1 VTVFLGGL
9 PVIAFVLGVLLLGNA
24 RPGWGWDRSFLRGT
38 IFFASYAV
46 IGAEILSLFQGLT
59 LPGLVALWLIP
70 ILALGSV
77 LVRWRRKRVI
87 RVPRIP
93 ALTAPEGLVAL
104 LLAVVILATA
114 AVAYL
119 APPNTWDSFTYH
131 MARVAHWAQAGS
143 LEHYA
148 TGIERQNL
156 MPPAAEIGM
165 LQAYVLAQGDR
176 LVNFPQWLAMVGS
189 LVAVGSVARLL
200 SASRLGQLMAAIFL
214 ATLPMGIAQATSTMT
229 DYVVTIW
236 ILCVAVEAVS
246 LVTQDSGETPSI
258 LTLGLA
264 AGLAIATKPTSFAFL
279 APVGLVVAIVLLRR
293 RGVVG
298 LLNPTVIALAL
309 LLALN
314 AGHMGRNIATY
325 GHPLGS
331 SRNLELH
338 ANRILDWKV
347 VVSNVTRNASLH
359 AVSPWKSVNEFAFRG
374 LVWIHLRL
382 GLGLTDPRTTES
394 SNFPIG
400 RPPVD
405 ETRSGNPAQA
415 IATLALVP
423 LLGIAVL
430 RGDGKARL
438 PFLYLIIVA
447 VSFVILSSMIRL
459 TAFSSRYH
467 VPFFALVAPTFGF
480 VTGRWRPAWIPAAL
494 ALGLTIAA
502 GPWLLS
508 LHERPLLED
517 SRGYSVLTSKRES
530 LYFTTGPGL
539 EEGYERVAEKI
550 QSASCSAVGVMLG
563 GEAAEYPLWP
573 LLGDPRSK
581 TRLEWIVAGTPSAR
595 YSDPSFEPCAV
606 VCDGTCPAGW
616 TEVRGLPWSLD
627 IKGLRLYISPVP

>member
-9 PVIAFVLGVLLLGNA
+9 PVIAFALGVLLLGNA

-46 IGAEILSLFQGLT
+46 IGAEILSLFHGLT

-70 ILALGSV
+70 ILVLGSV
-77 LVRWRRKRVI
+77 LVRWRRKRPL

-93 ALTAPEGLVAL
+93 ALTAPEGLMAI
-104 LLAVVILATA
+104 LLAVALLATA
-114 AVAYL
+114 AVASFS
-119 APPNTWDSFTYH
+119 PPNTWDSLTYH

-148 TGIERQNL
+148 TGNERQNL
-156 MPPAAEIGM
+156 MPPVAEIGM
-165 LQAYVLAQGDR
+165 LQAYVLARGDQ

-189 LVAVGSVARLL
+189 LIGAAAVARLL
-200 SASRLGQLMAAIFL
+200 GSTRPGQLMAAVFV

-246 LVTQDSGETPSI
+246 LVTQDSGDTPPI

-264 AGLAIATKPTSFAFL
+264 AGLAVATKPTSFAFL
-279 APVGLVVAIVLLRR
+279 APLGLLVAIVLLRR

-298 LLNPTVIALAL
+298 LLKATVIAFAL
-309 LLALN
+309 FLALN
-314 AGHMGRNIATY
+314 AGPMGRNIATY

-338 ANRILDWKV
+338 ANRIFDWKV

-415 IATLALVP
+415 VAALALVP

-430 RGDGKARL
+430 RGDRRARL
-438 PFLYLIIVA
+438 PFLYLILVA
-447 VSFVILSSMIRL
+447 VSFVILSSMIRF

-467 VPFFALVAPTFGF
+467 MPFFALVAPAFGF

-494 ALGLTIAA
+494 ALGLTLAA
-502 GPWLLS
+502 RPWLLG
-508 LHERPLLED
+508 LYERPLLED
-517 SRGYSVLTSKRES
+517 PRGYSVLTSKRES

-539 EEGYERVAEKI
+539 EEGYKRVAEKI
-550 QSASCSAVGVMLG
+550 QNASCSAVGIMLG

-573 LLGDPRSK
+573 LLGEPRGK

-595 YSDPSFEPCAV
+595 YENPNFEPCAV
-606 VCDGTCPAGW
+606 ICDASCPSEW

-627 IKGLRLYISPVP
+627 IKGLRLYISPEP